1 MLSVS
6 VVAACLSG
14 CESSGALG
22 SGWGSRDVA
31 GAAMAG
37 PALVVGAAV
46 LIVGAP
52 VMAAKEVIEYL
63 SGPLPWD
70 TDD

>member
-1 MLSVS
+1 
-6 VVAACLSG
+6 
-14 CESSGALG
+14 
-22 SGWGSRDVA
+22 
-31 GAAMAG
+31 MAG